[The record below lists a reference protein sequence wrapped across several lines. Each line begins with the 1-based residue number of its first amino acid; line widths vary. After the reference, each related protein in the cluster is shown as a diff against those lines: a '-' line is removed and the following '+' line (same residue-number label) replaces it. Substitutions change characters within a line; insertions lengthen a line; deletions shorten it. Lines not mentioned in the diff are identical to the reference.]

1 MNYIIYFLIICVVYV
16 IYVLL
21 FKDVKVLILI
31 FFLIGWEVDRD
42 FLYLFYWLY
51 NFFFYVF
58 NVYIFKIMISFLS
71 FMKIE

>member
-16 IYVLL
+16 LYVLL

-58 NVYIFKIMISFLS
+58 NVYIDIYFGGRSDGY
-71 FMKIE
+71 E